1 MQKMSDSLDEY
12 HERWDKIEQLCGF
25 NVCHTSADGAK
36 HTTPSRKISR
46 TSTMSNSTSSIHE
59 TAGQQEPLTNPNP
72 PMKPSLVPIRDR
84 YGSHQSLARDE
95 EIASARSISEAP
107 RLGRVSSITT
117 SVYSSREE
125 LGGPTSSVG
134 GPTSS
139 VGGPTTSVG
148 SPTSSV
154 GGPTSSV
161 TRRRPC

>member
-59 TAGQQEPLTNPNP
+59 TAGQQEPLTNP

-84 YGSHQSLARDE
+84 YGSHQLLARDE

-107 RLGRVSSITT
+107 RLGRVSSITS

-125 LGGPTSSVG
+125 LGGPT
-134 GPTSS
+134 TS

-148 SPTSSV
+148 
-154 GGPTSSV
+154 GPTTSL